1 VELQGGTDQTDP
13 TGHPA
18 KLQAMALGD
27 ATMAAA
33 SRLAGDYATA
43 EVPTV
48 SAGESLS
55 AVRDTLHGGI
65 YEAAQDAVVVDDG
78 RPVGL
83 LPLEV
88 LLRGVPSDLVGD
100 VMLPAPPVVAADV
113 DQEIAAHTMVRAAS
127 RCVLVTDS
135 AGRFLGLIPADRM
148 LAVLLAEHDSD
159 MARLGG
165 YLAGATRARGAA
177 QEPIKRRLWHRL
189 PWVLLGVL
197 GAMGSALLV
206 GAFDAQLEANVI
218 VAFFIPAIVYM
229 ADAVG
234 TQTETVLI
242 RALAAGVTTRA
253 IIARELVTGLVMGT
267 VVGLVFFA
275 FVAIGW
281 GEVPVATAVGLALLA
296 SCSIATLVAMV
307 LPTIFQRF
315 GGDPAFGSG
324 PLATVIQDLLS
335 ILVYFAVVAAVV

>member
-1 VELQGGTDQTDP
+1 
-13 TGHPA
+13 
-18 KLQAMALGD
+18 MSGD
-27 ATMAAA
+27 SDSSREAPAA
-33 SRLAGDYATA
+33 SRSAASYATTD
-43 EVPTV
+43 VPTASPADRV
-48 SAGESLS
+48 GHVRGTWLRGTYA
-55 AVRDTLHGGI
+55 AV
-65 YEAAQDAVVVDDG
+65 QDAVVLADG
-78 RPVGL
+78 RVVGL

-88 LLRGVPSDLVGD
+88 LLHADPAAAVQD
-100 VMLPAPPVVAADV
+100 VMRPAPPAVSQDTDQEVAAH
-113 DQEIAAHTMVRAAS
+113 AMVRAAS
-127 RCVLVTDS
+127 RCLSVVDS
-135 AGRFLGLIPADRM
+135 AGRFVGLVPADRM

-165 YLAGATRARGAA
+165 YLAGASRARGAA
-177 QEPIKRRLWHRL
+177 QEPIRKRLWHRL
-189 PWVLLGVL
+189 PWLLLGVL

-253 IIARELVTGLVMGT
+253 IVARELVTGLVMGM

-275 FVAIGW
+275 FVVIGW
-281 GEVPVATAVGLALLA
+281 GDVPVATAVAVALLA

-307 LPTIFQRF
+307 LPAIFQRF

-335 ILVYFAVVAAVV
+335 ILVYFAVVAVAV